1 MHLVFLF
8 EKKRTKC
15 QEISIVI
22 LINICKIISSLSR
35 LPHQV
40 TPHHQ
45 SSQSRRQ
52 NNEKVKI
59 TLISLAVSQSVT
71 LENSSHV
78 ELKIRNLQKDN
89 QLKEKEV
96 LP

>member
-45 SSQSRRQ
+45 SRRP